1 MFSRSFGTFD
11 RCEAMHAEKA
21 QYALQNVSPSSTLGS
36 SSSTESSAL
45 LPISTTIVPSSSS
58 SSVTT
63 VVSSTTVT
71 LPSTTSVSVSS
82 STSTVVPSSS
92 TLPPGAVVTDQA
104 YIDTVI
110 RHHNVHRGNHSAV
123 ALTWSPTLAETARKI
138 ATSCIYGHNTTA
150 DGGGYG
156 QNIGAGFMSTS
167 MGQFITEGLYNS
179 EVSNYIYFGAEPD
192 LNTLSLWGHF
202 SQIVWKSTTTVG
214 CYTSDC
220 TKTGLANAQG
230 IPPYFTVCNYGPPGN
245 VIGAFATNIGTS
257 LGQPSVDASYGC
269 PSRANCV

>member
-1 MFSRSFGTFD
+1 
-11 RCEAMHAEKA
+11 
-21 QYALQNVSPSSTLGS
+21 
-36 SSSTESSAL
+36 
-45 LPISTTIVPSSSS
+45 
-58 SSVTT
+58 
-63 VVSSTTVT
+63 
-71 LPSTTSVSVSS
+71 
-82 STSTVVPSSS
+82 
-92 TLPPGAVVTDQA
+92 
-104 YIDTVI
+104 
-110 RHHNVHRGNHSAV
+110 
-123 ALTWSPTLAETARKI
+123 
-138 ATSCIYGHNTTA
+138 
-150 DGGGYG
+150 
-156 QNIGAGFMSTS
+156 

-220 TKTGLANAQG
+220 TRTGLANAQG
-230 IPPYFTVCNYGPPGN
+230 IPPYFTVCNYGPPGESTISLDRDLMIRLILMINLGN